1 MAVIKYTAIEQKEVK
16 IPNCF
21 CGAEPELRDERTL
34 ENDDHFY
41 IFIKCPYCGAGSE
54 YWNQVSTFKPR
65 HKCIAQA
72 IEDWTALIERRRR
85 REI

>member
-1 MAVIKYTAIEQKEVK
+1 MAVIKYTSIEQKEVK

-41 IFIKCPYCGAGSE
+41 IFIKCPYCGADS
-54 YWNQVSTFKPR
+54 
-65 HKCIAQA
+65 
-72 IEDWTALIERRRR
+72 ERR
-85 REI
+85 EEEYEEEKCDFQSDL